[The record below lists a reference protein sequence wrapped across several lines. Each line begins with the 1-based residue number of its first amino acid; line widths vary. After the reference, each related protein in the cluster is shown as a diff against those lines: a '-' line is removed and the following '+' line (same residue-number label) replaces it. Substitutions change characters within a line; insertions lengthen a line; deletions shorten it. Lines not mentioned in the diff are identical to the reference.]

1 MPYKIGAFNS
11 HKVDAALA
19 MHKEVVRI
27 YERTWNAHTFDFEEH
42 VGRFMAPDI
51 SVVLLGA
58 VDGRALL
65 RDISHARADYVR
77 NKQATVTISG
87 TARSVTDLGTAIVVA
102 AECDY
107 SFRYPDQTSETQRV
121 ISSSAV
127 RFLGGS
133 WVFQHIHFG
142 PAVRP
147 MSDARGIF
155 D

>member
-1 MPYKIGAFNS
+1 MPYEIATLSSPN
-11 HKVDAALA
+11 VDAALA
-19 MHKEVVRI
+19 LHRKVMRT

-58 VDGRALL
+58 VDGRSLL
-65 RDISHARADYVR
+65 RDISHARADYIR
-77 NKQATVTISG
+77 EMQARVTISG
-87 TARSVTDLGTAIVVA
+87 TARSVTDLGTAIVVT

-107 SFRYPDQTSETQRV
+107 SFRYPDQTRETQRV
-121 ISSSAV
+121 ISSSAA
-127 RFLGGS
+127 RLLGGN

-147 MSDARGIF
+147 ISDARGVVA
-155 D
+155 